1 MENEGPK
8 RENRK
13 GTKPVRARFSMSYLR
28 SASLLRRLF
37 LYFAS
42 LLVVSTCVTA
52 VVGMYLMR
60 RMVRVE
66 AQRWVRSDLRAAWA
80 VYDGE
85 LEHLRHTLECTA
97 EKPSLRAFLKA
108 KDAVALQ
115 ENLELMA
122 HRYKLDFLTITD
134 QEGKTLARGFPPFAV
149 GDHRATDSY
158 VAQALHGEHAVG
170 TQIIPQSL
178 LRLEGEEL
186 VERVFMVFEPTPKTK
201 PRAVDRETSGMAVKA
216 AVPIQGANGETIGVL
231 YGGKLL
237 NRNYDVVDRVK
248 DIVFKGERYKD
259 KEIGTVTIFQWDLRI
274 STNVRTANGHRA
286 IGTRVST
293 DVYDQVLENGL
304 GWYNRAFVVNDWYIT
319 AYEPIRDVSGAVI
332 GMLYVGVLEAKYAD
346 MRRNIMVA
354 FLLIAILS
362 GVLLMVV
369 CYAIARR
376 IVRPITRLR
385 DGARRLGEGYLDEQ
399 IKVPRARDE
408 IADLTTAFNDMA
420 KSLRSDQKEMTRSN
434 LELQELN
441 RSYFEMLGM
450 VTHELKNLINPV
462 KLYATSFQ
470 SGLMGKLS
478 EEQGEAMDAI
488 VRNLDRFDDMI
499 RKYLSLSRVERSEL
513 EIAPEA
519 FDFRRDLVDK
529 VLVNSDKEIRSHDMR
544 VENRVPEGLMV
555 WADRNLLTVVFQ
567 NLIFNAVRY
576 GRDGGTIRIFAEE
589 RPDEVRVH
597 VWNEGDGIPTDRLE
611 TIFGKFTRLER
622 EGARG
627 KIGTG
632 LGLFLARQIMEE
644 HGGKI
649 WAESEEGS
657 FADFVFTIPK
667 KTTNDYP
674 SGGGV
679 EREGGRIDG
688 REKEDSGDRG

>member
-1 MENEGPK
+1 MENEGSK
-8 RENRK
+8 RENMK
-13 GTKPVRARFSMSYLR
+13 GTKPVRARFFISHFR
-28 SASLLRRLF
+28 SVSLLRRLF
-37 LYFAS
+37 LYFAF
-42 LLVVSTCVTA
+42 LLVVSTCVSA

-85 LEHLRHTLECTA
+85 LEHLRHMLECTA
-97 EKPSLRAFLKA
+97 EKPSLRALLEA

-134 QEGKTLARGFPPFAV
+134 KEGKTLARGFPPFV
-149 GDHRATDSY
+149 EGDHQATDSY

-186 VERVFMVFEPTPKTK
+186 IERAFMIFEPTPKTK
-201 PRAVDRETSGMAVKA
+201 PRAVDRETSGMVIKA
-216 AVPIQGANGETIGVL
+216 AVPIRGANGETIGVL
-231 YGGKLL
+231 YGGKVL

-248 DIVFKGERYKD
+248 DIVFKGERYKN

-286 IGTRVST
+286 IGTRVSS

-319 AYEPIRDVSGAVI
+319 AYEPIRDIDGAVI
-332 GMLYVGVLEAKYAD
+332 GILYVGVLEAKYAD
-346 MRRNIMVA
+346 MRRDIMFV
-354 FLLIAILS
+354 FLAIAIL
-362 GVLLMVV
+362 GGALLVV
-369 CYAIARR
+369 ICYAIARR
-376 IVRPITRLR
+376 IVRPIIRLH
-385 DGARRLGEGYLDEQ
+385 DGALRLGKGHLDEQ
-399 IKVPRARDE
+399 IEVPGTRDE
-408 IADLTTAFNDMA
+408 IAELTEAFNDMA
-420 KSLRSDQKEMTRSN
+420 KSLRSDQEEMKRSN
-434 LELQELN
+434 RELQELN

-470 SGLMGKLS
+470 SGLMGKLN

-499 RKYLSLSRVERSEL
+499 RKYLSLSRVERSEV

-544 VENRVPEGLMV
+544 VENRVPEGLTI
-555 WADRNLLTVVFQ
+555 WADRSLLTVVVQ
-567 NLIFNAVRY
+567 NLTFNAVRY
-576 GRDGGTIRIFAEE
+576 GRDGGEIRIFAEE
-589 RPDEVRVH
+589 RPDEVRVN
-597 VWNEGDGIPTDRLE
+597 VWNEGEGIPADRLE

-632 LGLFLARQIMEE
+632 LGLFLARQIIEK
-644 HGGKI
+644 HGGRI
-649 WAESEEGS
+649 WAESEEGK
-657 FADFVFTIPK
+657 FANLVFTIPK
-667 KTTNDYP
+667 KTTNAQG
-674 SGGGV
+674 SGHGV
-679 EREGGRIDG
+679 EREGGQIDG
-688 REKEDSGDRG
+688 GEKENPGDRG